1 MPDARRHPPAEH
13 PACLGLGSN
22 CDPAF
27 HLPRALSALRRASWV
42 AVEAVS
48 TAWQSPAVGSDGP
61 DYLNAALLVTT
72 RLPAPELRSRLK
84 RLENAL
90 GRTHGGE
97 PSGPV
102 TIDIDILTF
111 DGSVLSPDLWTLAYR
126 CVPAAELRP
135 DLTSPLSGQTLAQA
149 ARRLA
154 LATRIE
160 PRPDVFPG
168 APVAARSP
176 A

>member
-1 MPDARRHPPAEH
+1 MTADRRHPPAEH

-22 CDPAF
+22 SEPALN
-27 HLPRALSALRRASWV
+27 LPRALAALRRSPWLAV
-42 AVEAVS
+42 AAVS
-48 TAWQSPAVGSDGP
+48 GAWQSAAVGPAGP

-72 RLPAPELRSRLK
+72 RLPEPELKARL
-84 RLENAL
+84 RRVEADL
-90 GRTHGGE
+90 GRTRGGE
-97 PSGPV
+97 PSGLV
-102 TIDIDILTF
+102 TIDIDLLTF
-111 DGSVLSPDLWTLAYR
+111 DGRVLAPDLWTVAYR
-126 CVPAAELRP
+126 CVPAAELLP
-135 DLTSPLSGQTLAQA
+135 DLTSPSTGQTLGRS

-168 APVAARSP
+168 LTVAAHSR